1 MKHLLCLLLCLP
13 AFVGCVHL
21 DQELIIESE
30 TRGEFRIRASID
42 SGVYQAFIERGNAA
56 VTDWFD
62 PVTGSKW
69 ITEAD
74 GAVIDT
80 YRVYARD
87 GRQHLKIEGIITDLP
102 TFIKSG
108 KIGAFELSTRK
119 DRSRL
124 KLRLRPPSGQ
134 KPVRALGGEQVL
146 SDELAAIAK
155 GMRLDLTITVPKV
168 VTATTAPFKKG
179 TSVKWIFDVDKDP
192 SFLSKAPEIRV
203 EYQ

>member
-1 MKHLLCLLLCLP
+1 MKQALFLVLCLP
-13 AFVGCVHL
+13 AFVGCVHV
-21 DQELIIESE
+21 DQELIITSE
-30 TRGEFRIRASID
+30 TKGEFRIRASID
-42 SGVYQAFIERGNAA
+42 SQVYQAFIERGNSA

-62 PVTGSKW
+62 PVAGSKW
-69 ITEAD
+69 ITNAD

-108 KIGAFELSTRK
+108 KIGAFELNKRK
-119 DRSRL
+119 GRQRL
-124 KLRLRPPSGQ
+124 KLRLKPPSGQ

-146 SDELAAIAK
+146 SDRLAEIAR
-155 GMRLDLTITVPKV
+155 GMRLDLTVTVPQV

-179 TSVKWIFDVDKDP
+179 TSVKWVFDVDEDP
-192 SFLSKAPEIRV
+192 SFLNKAPEISV
-203 EYQ
+203 EFQ